1 MKKQDII
8 RAWKDEE
15 FRLSLTDEQRAQLPQ
30 NPAGVIELADDE
42 LRSVAGGC
50 THAPCFCPDE
60 VSCRG

>member
-1 MKKQDII
+1 MKQNDII

-42 LRSVAGGC
+42 LRSVAGGATC
-50 THAPCFCPDE
+50 RCFCPDE
-60 VSCRG
+60 VSCL